1 MARMRLP
8 KLGRRLQPSPRTLG
22 ATPPHAAPGPVVRSA
37 CYAPFSNL
45 FLGTL
50 GDVYT
55 CCDSIGYPLGNIARE
70 RLPEIWS
77 GGRLA
82 ALRVALRA
90 DDFSLGCGYC
100 ERRITGGLRPQARFY
115 DEVPPDSAEP
125 PYPKRIEFN
134 ISNTCNLQCTMC
146 DGDLSS
152 SIRIHREHRAPLPA
166 VYGEEF
172 FADIETFIPHLTE
185 VSFTGGEPFLASE
198 NHRIWDLLA
207 SLTPGIKNTITT
219 NGTQWNRRVE
229 AVLDSLRT
237 YVNVSVDGYSKD
249 VYEAVR
255 VGADRDQVFENID
268 RFKAYTDRV
277 GTEVRL
283 FHCLMSQ
290 NYDEFGDLLL
300 YAERRG
306 MPVTVHVV
314 EQPSECNLER
324 LSDTEWRA
332 VTRSLRAQAERVLP
346 ELTINAAAFREQ
358 LERVE
363 TGRLRPILGEG
374 SNLALDDLRR

>member
-8 KLGRRLQPSPRTLG
+8 KLGRRLQPSSRTLG

-172 FADIETFIPHLTE
+172 FADIVTFIPHLTE

-198 NHRIWDLLA
+198 NHRLWDLLA

-237 YVNVSVDGYSKD
+237 YVNVSIDGYSKD

-306 MPVTVHVV
+306 LPVTVHVV

-363 TGRLRPILGEG
+363 TGRLRPVLGEG

>member
-1 MARMRLP
+1 MATIRLP
-8 KLGRRLQPSPRTLG
+8 TFGRRLGAGPKPPG
-22 ATPPHAAPGPVVRSA
+22 ATASHPSPGPVVRSA

-50 GDVYT
+50 GDAYT

-82 ALRVALRA
+82 ALRLALGA

-115 DEVPPDSAEP
+115 DSVPPDSAEP

-134 ISNTCNLQCTMC
+134 ISNSCNLQCTMC

-172 FADIETFIPHLTE
+172 FADIVTFLPHLTE
-185 VSFTGGEPFLASE
+185 VSFTGGEPFLAGE

-207 SLTPGIKNTITT
+207 SLTPDIKNTVTT

-229 AVLDSLRT
+229 TVLDSLRT

-314 EQPSECNLER
+314 EQPPECSLER
-324 LSDTEWRA
+324 LSETEWRA
-332 VTRSLRAQAERVLP
+332 MTRSLRAQAERVLP

-374 SNLALDDLRR
+374 STLALHDLRR